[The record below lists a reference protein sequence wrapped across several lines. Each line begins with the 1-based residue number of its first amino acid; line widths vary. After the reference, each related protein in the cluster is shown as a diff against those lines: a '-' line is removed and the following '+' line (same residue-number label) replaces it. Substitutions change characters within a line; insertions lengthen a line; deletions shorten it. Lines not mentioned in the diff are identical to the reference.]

1 MKIKP
6 IISIDIKDGSIKQYD
21 SLIEAE
27 KYGFK
32 APKISLCCGG
42 KRKSHKGF
50 FWLFKQS
57 YKEESYQEYLKLY
70 NDHTHEKI
78 ILEEKKCTKCGILK
92 KIDDFNKRRTGRTGV
107 YSACKDCEYKRHSKY
122 KEQNI
127 DKFKTF
133 PSVQKEYRNKKK
145 KERLQTD
152 ITFRLITNYRARVK
166 EAFKHNKNRDK
177 TNNLL
182 GCSIKE
188 FEKHIESQF
197 DEKMSWDNYGKYG
210 WHVDHIIPL
219 CTAKNEEE
227 LVKLLHFSNTR
238 PLWYQE
244 NLRRPKKG

>member
-50 FWLFKQS
+50 FWLFKQN

-107 YSACKDCEYKRHSKY
+107 YSACKDCEYKKDFDGRNTCTCEGITED
-122 KEQNI
+122 KEWSS
-127 DKFKTF
+127 DKQINESNKLIYSYFENGWFYVGDFFGCVHFK
-133 PSVQKEYRNKKK
+133 
-145 KERLQTD
+145 
-152 ITFRLITNYRARVK
+152 
-166 EAFKHNKNRDK
+166 
-177 TNNLL
+177 
-182 GCSIKE
+182 
-188 FEKHIESQF
+188 EK
-197 DEKMSWDNYGKYG
+197 
-210 WHVDHIIPL
+210 
-219 CTAKNEEE
+219 
-227 LVKLLHFSNTR
+227 
-238 PLWYQE
+238 
-244 NLRRPKKG
+244 